1 MPLIVLRTM
10 PRQSRLLFFLAL
22 LFAAGAHPVQAAG
35 DDSELVRQREQFP
48 AVWEMAKR
56 DPTAT
61 WARLAA
67 GLETYPLYPYLGLA
81 SMQRRMAQLTREEAD
96 AFLKAWPDSLPAAML
111 RDAFLLELAKRE
123 DWKNYLALY
132 ATATHN
138 RELRCDALHA
148 RLALGE
154 KLDFEKDVE
163 PLWLSANALPA
174 ACAVATRWAQ
184 DQGKLTSALV
194 WQRIDL
200 ASTKAFNAG
209 VIAALAPLLDG
220 AEREAAEHTA
230 LALRDP
236 AAALK
241 HASGWPD
248 APRSRAAIALAI
260 ERLAHRDADAADAH
274 WNRLGSQFHFDT
286 AQRGRVLRA
295 LALYRATSYA
305 ADALARLSA
314 LPANLSDDTTREWRV
329 RSALASG
336 DFKATLAALDSMPAA
351 QRNDVRWR
359 YLRARMLAK
368 LGRGDEA
375 NAQFRTLAGE
385 ANFYGFLAADQIGAA
400 YTICATELSEDQ
412 STEAALRKD
421 ANLARAFEFF
431 SIDRLV
437 EARREWDFAM
447 QDLSTGQRRQA
458 IALAEQ
464 AGWIDRAVY
473 TFNHGEDLRL
483 YTLRFPL
490 ARRDEIVRDAHDA
503 DVDPAWAYAIIRAE
517 SAWTTDA
524 KSAANAYG
532 LMQLLPGTA
541 ARLARE
547 QQLSYSSA
555 ADLFDA
561 DLNIQLGT
569 LYLGQ
574 MAARYDG
581 SPWLAS
587 AAYNAGPDPVTRWV
601 DARDSLDPDFFIETI
616 PYRETREY
624 VSRVLA
630 FSVIYDWRLHGAV
643 QTLSSRLPRIGQA
656 YDPPGDNVM
665 RRAVACPASKDAAT
679 ATTAVSQKSG

>member
-1 MPLIVLRTM
+1 M
-10 PRQSRLLFFLAL
+10 PRHSSLLFFVAL
-22 LFAAGAHPVQAAG
+22 LLAFAAPAVQAAT
-35 DDSELVRQREQFP
+35 DDGELARQRDQFP

-56 DPTAT
+56 DPTES

-67 GLETYPLYPYLGLA
+67 GLESYPLYPYLGLA
-81 SMQRRMAQLTREEAD
+81 SMQRRIAQLTREEAD
-96 AFLKAWPDSLPAAML
+96 AFLKAWPDSLPAATL
-111 RDAFLLELAKRE
+111 REAFLLELAKRE

-132 ATATHN
+132 DDTTHS
-138 RELRCDALHA
+138 RELRCDALQAH
-148 RLALGE
+148 LALGE

-174 ACAVATRWAQ
+174 ACDAAARWAQ

-194 WQRIDL
+194 WQRIEL
-200 ASTKAFNAG
+200 ASAKAFNAG

-230 LALRDP
+230 LALHDP
-236 AAALK
+236 AVALK

-248 APRSRAAIALAI
+248 APRSRTAITLAI
-260 ERLAHRDADAADAH
+260 ERLARHDADDADAQ
-274 WNRLGSQFHFDT
+274 WSRLSTQFHFDA
-286 AQRGRVLRA
+286 AQRGRALRA
-295 LALYRATSYA
+295 IALYRATSYSP
-305 ADALARLSA
+305 DALSRLTA
-314 LPANLSDDTTREWRV
+314 LPADLADDTTREWRV
-329 RSALASG
+329 RSALATG
-336 DFKATLAALDSMPAA
+336 DFKATLAALEIMPEV
-351 QRNDVRWR
+351 QRNDARWR

-375 NAQFRTLAGE
+375 TALFRALASE

-400 YTICATELSEDQ
+400 YTICATELVEDK
-412 STEAALRKD
+412 TAEDALHKD
-421 ANLARAFEFF
+421 PNLSRAFEFF
-431 SIDRLV
+431 AIDRLT

-447 QDLSTGQRRQA
+447 QSLSAEQRRQA
-458 IALAEQ
+458 IALAER

-473 TFNHGEDLRL
+473 AFNRGEDLRL

-490 ARRDEIVRDAHDA
+490 VRREQILRDARA
-503 DVDPAWAYAIIRAE
+503 GGVDPAWAYAIIRAE

-547 QQLSYSSA
+547 RQLSYSGA
-555 ADLFDA
+555 ADLLDP

-616 PYRETREY
+616 PYKETREY

-656 YDPPGDNVM
+656 YDPPGDKVM
-665 RRAVACPASKDAAT
+665 RRAVACPAAKEAAPST
-679 ATTAVSQKSG
+679 AAVSQKRG